1 MYPIFYLMLLLAPS
15 LAGATSV
22 SSPLLLAEN
31 QLAATPT
38 IATAIPKPVSVST
51 PALPAPTKKAFP
63 YVIKV
68 GDSLNS
74 IANKHGAS
82 FQQLVVWNHLTPP
95 YHIHAGQRLLLFPT
109 QASANQTI
117 AKPLPLVK
125 SPEKSPASLPSPVGQ
140 APLKTEMPVKVATP
154 EMPTAIKITPLPE
167 FKPSALQP
175 LSTIGTSTPAT
186 TPAAP
191 VKPVLKPS
199 GQAPVK
205 IEKAVKVA
213 TRDKP
218 TVSKAIPV
226 AVAKPK
232 TATPLA
238 TAAPTP
244 SATKTI
250 AAKKLPPAV
259 KPTIPARLAKPSSTE
274 KESLQSVVLVDRFG
288 HEIKSV
294 SVADSKTKAIITSP
308 PEKMSDIRKKIPAIS
323 AENKKMLQLNFGWPM
338 KGVIAK
344 DFSSSENK
352 GIDITVKES
361 KQAVSAAEA
370 GKVVYQGQGLVG
382 LRNLIIIK
390 HDNDYLTAYANN
402 NRSSVKEGQ
411 QVSKGQVIAEIGM
424 TGKQQ
429 KPLHFEIRKNGNP
442 INPLELLPKN

>member
-15 LAGATSV
+15 LADATTV
-22 SSPLLLAEN
+22 STPFLLAEN

-38 IATAIPKPVSVST
+38 IATATPKPVSVST
-51 PALPAPTKKAFP
+51 PTLPAPTKKAFP

-125 SPEKSPASLPSPVGQ
+125 SPEKSPASLPIPVAQ
-140 APLKTEMPVKVATP
+140 VPLKTQMPVKVLTP
-154 EMPTAIKITPLPE
+154 ETPAAIKITPLPE

-175 LSTIGTSTPAT
+175 LSTISATTPAPI
-186 TPAAP
+186 PAAP
-191 VKPVLKPS
+191 VKPVIKPS
-199 GQAPVK
+199 GQTPVK
-205 IEKAVKVA
+205 IEKAVKVVA
-213 TRDKP
+213 RDKP
-218 TVSKAIPV
+218 IASKAIPV
-226 AVAKPK
+226 AAAKPK
-232 TATPLA
+232 TPVPLA
-238 TAAPTP
+238 AAPTP
-244 SATKTI
+244 TATKTI
-250 AAKKLPPAV
+250 PTKKLPPVV
-259 KPTIPARLAKPSSTE
+259 KPAISPRLAKPSSTD
-274 KESLQSVVLVDRFG
+274 KENLQSVVLVDRFG

-294 SVADSKTKAIITSP
+294 TVADSKTKAIITSP
-308 PEKMSDIRKKIPAIS
+308 PEKMSDIRKKIPVIS

-361 KQAVSAAEA
+361 KQTVSAAEA

-402 NRSSVKEGQ
+402 NRSAVKEGQ
-411 QVSKGQVIAEIGM
+411 QVSKGQAIAEIGM

>member
-22 SSPLLLAEN
+22 STPLLLAEN
-31 QLAATPT
+31 QLAATPA
-38 IATAIPKPVSVST
+38 IATATPKPVSVST

-82 FQQLVVWNHLTPP
+82 FQQVVVWNHLTPP

-109 QASANQTI
+109 QASANQAI
-117 AKPLPLVK
+117 AKPLPLLK
-125 SPEKSPASLPSPVGQ
+125 SPEKSPASLPSPVAQ
-140 APLKTEMPVKVATP
+140 VPLKTEMPVKVAVP
-154 EMPTAIKITPLPE
+154 EAPTAIKITPLPE
-167 FKPSALQP
+167 FKPSAVQP
-175 LSTIGTSTPAT
+175 LSTIGTSTPAPI
-186 TPAAP
+186 PAAP

-205 IEKAVKVA
+205 VA
-213 TRDKP
+213 TRDKS

-259 KPTIPARLAKPSSTE
+259 KPTIPPRLAKPSTAE

-294 SVADSKTKAIITSP
+294 TVADSKTKAIITSP

-361 KQAVSAAEA
+361 KQTVSAAEA

>member
-15 LAGATSV
+15 LASAITV
-22 SSPLLLAEN
+22 SPPLLLAEN

-38 IATAIPKPVSVST
+38 IATATPKPVSVST
-51 PALPAPTKKAFP
+51 PTLPAPTKKAFP

-82 FQQLVVWNHLTPP
+82 FQQVVVWNHLTPP

-109 QASANQTI
+109 QASTNQAI
-117 AKPLPLVK
+117 AKPLPLLK
-125 SPEKSPASLPSPVGQ
+125 SPEKSPASLPIPVGQ
-140 APLKTEMPVKVATP
+140 VPLNTEMPVKVATP
-154 EMPTAIKITPLPE
+154 EAPAAIKITPLPE

-175 LSTIGTSTPAT
+175 LSTIGTSTPAP
-186 TPAAP
+186 TPTATP
-191 VKPVLKPS
+191 VKPVLKPI

-205 IEKAVKVA
+205 SEAAVKVA

-218 TVSKAIPV
+218 IALKAIPV
-226 AVAKPK
+226 TVGKPK
-232 TATPLA
+232 TPTALAAATTPTA
-238 TAAPTP
+238 T
-244 SATKTI
+244 
-250 AAKKLPPAV
+250 KKLPPV
-259 KPTIPARLAKPSSTE
+259 PKPTIPPRLAKASTTD
-274 KESLQSVVLVDRFG
+274 KENLQSVILVDRFG
-288 HEIKSV
+288 HEIKSPT
-294 SVADSKTKAIITSP
+294 VADSKTKAIITSP
-308 PEKMSDIRKKIPAIS
+308 PEKMSDIRKKIPVIS

-338 KGVIAK
+338 KGIIAK

-361 KQAVSAAEA
+361 TQTVSAAEA

-411 QVSKGQVIAEIGM
+411 QVSKGQAIAEIGM